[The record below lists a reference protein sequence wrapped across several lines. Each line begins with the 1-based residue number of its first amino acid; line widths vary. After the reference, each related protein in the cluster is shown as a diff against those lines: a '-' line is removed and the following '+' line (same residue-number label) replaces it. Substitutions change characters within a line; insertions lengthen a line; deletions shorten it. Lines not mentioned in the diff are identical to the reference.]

1 MRHALVISLAAL
13 MTFMSIRGSA
23 QTLQSFEDLA
33 LRINIDDQIRVQGQS
48 GGSVT
53 GRLTR
58 LTRDSITILTNAGEK
73 QFTSDA
79 VRAVSVR
86 GHAVGRGALVG
97 AASFAVLGAVAGNG
111 SVSGAAAIGAGLG
124 AAIGSVVPTRR
135 TIFRASESSAPVRR
149 PPDAAGAGPDLVT
162 ELGPRINVDDRIR
175 IEDETGVRTTGRVT
189 HLTADAI
196 TIETGSGE
204 RRFTPEALR
213 EVGVRRSPVRLM
225 TLVGAGT
232 GVVAGAL
239 SECRGEA
246 HSECPDGVVLLGG
259 LGAGC
264 GAIAGALIQRTTT
277 VYARPG
283 KTTVVVPTIWRN
295 AAGIRASV
303 SW

>member
-13 MTFMSIRGSA
+13 MSFTSTRGSA

-33 LRINIDDQIRVQGQS
+33 LRITIDDQVRIHDQL
-48 GGSVT
+48 GGNVS

-58 LTRDSITILTNAGEK
+58 LTRDAITILTNAGEK
-73 QFTSDA
+73 RFTGDA
-79 VRAVSVR
+79 VRAVDVR
-86 GHAVGRGALVG
+86 DHALGKGALVG

-135 TIFRASESSAPVRR
+135 TIFRTSESAASVQR
-149 PPDAAGAGPDLVT
+149 PRDSAGAGPDLLN

-175 IEDETGVRTTGRVT
+175 IEDQMGVRTTGRVT

-196 TIETGSGE
+196 TIETGAGD
-204 RRFTPEALR
+204 RRFTLEALR
-213 EVGVRRSPVRLM
+213 EVDVRRSPVRLM
-225 TLVGAGT
+225 TLVGAGA

-239 SECRGEA
+239 SECRGKP
-246 HSECPDGVVLLGG
+246 HSECPDGLVLLGG
-259 LGAGC
+259 LGAGG
-264 GAIAGALIQRTTT
+264 GAITGALIQRTTT

-283 KTTVVVPTIWRN
+283 RMTVVVPTIWRD
-295 AAGIRASV
+295 AVGIRAGL

>member
-33 LRINIDDQIRVQGQS
+33 LRINIDDQVRIQGQS
-48 GGSVT
+48 GDYVT

-58 LTRDSITILTNAGEK
+58 LTRDSITILTSAGEK
-73 QFTSDA
+73 PLTSDE
-79 VRAVSVR
+79 VRAVQVR
-86 GHAVGRGALVG
+86 GHALGRGALVG

-124 AAIGSVVPTRR
+124 AAIGSVIPTRR
-135 TIFRASESSAPVRR
+135 TIFRASESGASVQR
-149 PPDAAGAGPDLVT
+149 PRAAAGAGPDVLN
-162 ELGPRINVDDRIR
+162 ELGLRINVDDQIR
-175 IEDETGVRTTGRVT
+175 IEDQMGVRTTGRVT

-196 TIETGSGE
+196 TIETGAGE
-204 RRFTPEALR
+204 RRFTLEALR
-213 EVGVRRSPVRLM
+213 EVSVRRSPVRLM
-225 TLVGAGT
+225 TLVGAGA

-239 SECRGEA
+239 SECRGA
-246 HSECPDGVVLLGG
+246 PHSECPDGLVLAGG

-277 VYARPG
+277 VYAPPR
-283 KTTVVVPTIWRN
+283 KMTVVVPTIWRDGV
-295 AAGIRASV
+295 GIRTGL